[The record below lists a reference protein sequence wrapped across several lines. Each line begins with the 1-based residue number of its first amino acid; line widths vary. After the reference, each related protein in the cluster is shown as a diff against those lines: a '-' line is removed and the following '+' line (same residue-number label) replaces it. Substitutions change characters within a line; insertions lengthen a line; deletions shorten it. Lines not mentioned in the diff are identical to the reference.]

1 MKKLIFLLLFPT
13 VLCAADINKQPKYT
27 IFDLE
32 NTQSNSYKVR
42 ENFKDLYLNKM
53 PTSLAVDNYSTQTIA
68 GDKTFSGDV
77 NVTGFINPGNL
88 GFKTKYVST
97 NTASVEG
104 GITTVAHGL
113 TASKIVVWLSSV
125 EYATDSALTH
135 GYDRDAEYKYH
146 VTHDA
151 TNMRVILDSTNSGN
165 ILDKAVQIL
174 IFYKE

>member
-13 VLCAADINKQPKYT
+13 VLFAADINKQPKYT

-77 NVTGFINPGNL
+77 NITGFINPGNL
-88 GFKTKYVST
+88 GFKTLYLST
-97 NTASVEG
+97 MTATYEG
-104 GITTVAHGL
+104 GVTSVSHGL
-113 TASKIVVWLSSV
+113 TASKIIGVNVTV
-125 EYATDSALTH
+125 GASASLWILPNDTAAGYNYIVRYSDTSILIYLNLT
-135 GYDRDAEYKYH
+135 E
-146 VTHDA
+146 
-151 TNMRVILDSTNSGN
+151 SEN